1 MSKSI
6 NNTSKSIG
14 VVLTMDSLDIFNELS
29 ELIKLQI
36 NSCSE
41 VAHPNSWIERRQH
54 KDYDLWCIQEGQIE
68 IRIQEEVYLASEGD
82 LILFTPKVT
91 YTATT
96 LSTSCK
102 FIFTHFDLSLGD
114 HIRILDNFQLS
125 GIIHSTLVEEE
136 IRLFLDTYDQYKRSA
151 PMSGIRLKG
160 CLTILI
166 AKIMEQ
172 YGRKQYRGEFVQYPT
187 NQKLTMD
194 LVKLQPVFDFIHEH
208 LHQTIRVEEI
218 AAVASMSEKY
228 FISYFKQA
236 LGLTPGR
243 YIYQLKMNR
252 ARELLYL
259 KRYSIKE
266 IASMLG
272 YPDPYSFSKAFK
284 KYYKVPPSKFVW

>member
-1 MSKSI
+1 
-6 NNTSKSIG
+6 
-14 VVLTMDSLDIFNELS
+14 MDSLDIFNELS

-54 KDYDLWCIQEGQIE
+54 KDYDLWCIQEGRIE

-82 LILFTPKVT
+82 LILFTPKVA

-102 FIFTHFDLSLGD
+102 FIFTHFDLSLGN
-114 HIRILDNFQLS
+114 HLRILDNFQLS
-125 GIIHSTLVEEE
+125 GIIDSTLVEEE
-136 IRLFLDTYDQYKRSA
+136 ILLFLDTYDQYKRSA

-172 YGRKQYRGEFVQYPT
+172 YGSKQYRGEFVHYPT

-218 AAVASMSEKY
+218 AAIAGMSEKY

-259 KRYSIKE
+259 KRYSIQQ